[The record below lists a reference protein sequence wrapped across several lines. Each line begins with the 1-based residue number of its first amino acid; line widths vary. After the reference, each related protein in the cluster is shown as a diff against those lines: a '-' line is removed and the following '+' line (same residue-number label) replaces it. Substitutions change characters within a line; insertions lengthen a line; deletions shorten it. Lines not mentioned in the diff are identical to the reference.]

1 MLPSTTFLSR
11 FAMAQSM
18 MVLRW
23 HASEYFMLC
32 CAWVWSICEGES
44 LGSNGVPANFLSPS
58 GPACYV
64 LSLSGLACS
73 VSAQVLCVVWPGLFP
88 LSPRFCVC
96 STPAHDAAHPL
107 DLLSS
112 GP

>member
-11 FAMAQSM
+11 FAMARSM

-32 CAWVWSICEGES
+32 CAWVRSICEGES
-44 LGSNGVPANFLSPS
+44 LGSNGVPANFLSQS

-64 LSLSGLACS
+64 LSPSGPACS
-73 VSAQVLCVVWPGLFP
+73 VLAQVPCVVWPGLFH
-88 LSPRFCVC
+88 LGHRFCVW
-96 STPAHDAAHPL
+96 
-107 DLLSS
+107 S
-112 GP
+112 GPAQSQCLVPI